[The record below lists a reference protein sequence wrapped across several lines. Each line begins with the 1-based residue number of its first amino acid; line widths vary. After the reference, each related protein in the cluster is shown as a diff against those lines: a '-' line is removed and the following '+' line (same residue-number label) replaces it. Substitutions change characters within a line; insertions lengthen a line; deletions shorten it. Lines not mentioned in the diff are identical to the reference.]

1 MRGWRFEMSLVLRPN
16 NGLFVVLEG
25 GDYTGKGTQAIRLA
39 EHILDLSEDNDVV
52 ITHEPT
58 RRALE
63 IKRKLKEEDAYVDA
77 ERMAELYVE
86 DRVRHSRD
94 FIRPNLEQ
102 GAIVIGNR
110 YHLSTLVYQSI
121 QGVSLTK
128 LIDMHIRPEIVT
140 PDLTILLDISPETA
154 DKRAENRRESPERKF
169 EQRNFRNFVYQR
181 YLEIALSDRYQE
193 VFGNVEIVDGNESVE
208 EVAKSVRGVFN
219 LRYENWLEN

>member
-1 MRGWRFEMSLVLRPN
+1 M
-16 NGLFVVLEG
+16 EG
-25 GDYTGKGTQAIRLA
+25 GDYTGKGTQAVRLA
-39 EHILDLSEDNDVV
+39 ENILDLSEDNDIV

-102 GAIVIGNR
+102 GAIVISNR
-110 YHLSTLVYQSI
+110 YYLSTLVYPSI

-154 DKRAENRRESPERKF
+154 DKRVENRREPPERKF
-169 EQRNFRNFVYQR
+169 EQKNFRNLVYQR

>member
-1 MRGWRFEMSLVLRPN
+1 MV
-16 NGLFVVLEG
+16 
-25 GDYTGKGTQAIRLA
+25 RLA

-77 ERMAELYVE
+77 ERMAKLYVE

-154 DKRAENRRESPERKF
+154 DKRAENRKEPPERKF
-169 EQRNFRNFVYQR
+169 EQRDFRNLVYQR

-193 VFGNVEIVDGNESVE
+193 VFGNVEIVDGNESVD

>member
-1 MRGWRFEMSLVLRPN
+1 
-16 NGLFVVLEG
+16 VV
-25 GDYTGKGTQAIRLA
+25 RLA

-169 EQRNFRNFVYQR
+169 EQRNFMNFVYQR

>member
-1 MRGWRFEMSLVLRPN
+1 MV
-16 NGLFVVLEG
+16 
-25 GDYTGKGTQAIRLA
+25 RLA

-169 EQRNFRNFVYQR
+169 EQRNFMNFVYQR

>member
-1 MRGWRFEMSLVLRPN
+1 MV
-16 NGLFVVLEG
+16 
-25 GDYTGKGTQAIRLA
+25 RLA

-140 PDLTILLDISPETA
+140 PDITILLDISPETA
-154 DKRAENRRESPERKF
+154 DKRAENRKEPPERKF
-169 EQRNFRNFVYQR
+169 EQRDFRNLVYQR

-193 VFGNVEIVDGNESVE
+193 VFGNVEIVDGNESVD